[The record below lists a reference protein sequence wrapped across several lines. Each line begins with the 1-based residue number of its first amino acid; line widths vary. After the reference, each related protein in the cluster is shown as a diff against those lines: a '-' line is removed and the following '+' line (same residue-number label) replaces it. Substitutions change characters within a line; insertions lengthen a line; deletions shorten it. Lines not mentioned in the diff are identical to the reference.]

1 MADMIITLSGK
12 QFSGKDTVAQILLK
26 ELKDFRRIGLGDAI
40 KLQYAKDKNISMEEI
55 EANKSLYRP
64 DLIALGD
71 KGRSIDPDY
80 WLKAIVNHDGNVIVP
95 DVRMP
100 HEYDVFKAHNAFTI
114 RVEAS
119 EEVRALRGTL
129 VKADDTT
136 ETALDNI
143 KTWDFIV
150 YNDSTHDELV
160 KQSYDLV
167 DAINR
172 HFNIISA

>member
-1 MADMIITLSGK
+1 MAEMIITLSGK
-12 QFSGKDTVAQILLK
+12 QFSGKDTVAQILLT
-26 ELKDFRRIGLGDAI
+26 ELKDFKRIGLGDAI
-40 KLQYAKDKNISMEEI
+40 KLQYAKEKSIPFEEI
-55 EANKSLYRP
+55 EQNKAKYRP

-71 KGRSIDPDY
+71 KGRAIDPDY
-80 WLKAIVNHDGNVIVP
+80 WLNSVVNHEGNIIVP

-100 HEYDVFKAHNAFTI
+100 HEFDVFKAHNAFTI

-119 EEVRALRGTL
+119 EEVRALRGTI

-136 ETALDNI
+136 ETALDGI

-167 DAINR
+167 DAINK
-172 HFNIISA
+172 HFNII